1 MKKIIVCLIMILSF
15 SLLVG
20 CGSKKENN
28 PIIGTWKG
36 KTNDGL
42 ETTFIFEKDNKVKY
56 DNEYGFSSEGTYKK
70 DDKYIYI
77 NLSSWTDEKKYE
89 YTLKEDKLDL
99 KATDL
104 YSPSYEG
111 MKKQK

>member
-1 MKKIIVCLIMILSF
+1 MKKYILSLVVVLALVF
-15 SLLVG
+15 VVG
-20 CGSKKENN
+20 CSKGTTD

-36 KTNDGL
+36 ETIDGL
-42 ETTFIFEKDNKVKY
+42 ETTFEFKKDNKISY
-56 DNEYGFSSEGTYKK
+56 DNEYGFASEGTYKK

-77 NLSSWTDEKKYE
+77 DLESWTAEKKYE
-89 YTLKEDKLDL
+89 YTLDGDKLDL